1 MCPPILT
8 AASGIVSGVGS
19 LMQSG
24 AKKAE
29 YKAEAAAQ
37 RREAGVQQQ
46 IGQNQVVGQQREI
59 DRVIGSNIAGNAAN
73 GIALTGSA
81 LDILTDTAREGDLDI
96 QTIRWNAGQK
106 VDKLKYGAKVSDM
119 NARTVAKAA
128 PFGFLSP
135 ILDSAV
141 KISGSFAKAA

>member
-1 MCPPILT
+1 
-8 AASGIVSGVGS
+8 
-19 LMQSG
+19 MQSG
-24 AKKAE
+24 AQKAQ

-37 RREAGVQQQ
+37 RREAGIQDQ
-46 IGQNQVVGQQREI
+46 IGAADVSRTRDELSRVV
-59 DRVIGSNIAGNAAN
+59 GSNIAGNTAN

-81 LDILTDTAREGDLDI
+81 VDVLADSAKQADLDI

-119 NARTVAKAA
+119 NAKTVSKAA